1 MDQLEKRDYVTGK
14 MWESVKV
21 SGILIHRTRADACSL
36 RSQYRVHPTLNGAA
50 PKETE
55 WHCKHYLGRGLM
67 KHFESGAALAK
78 DMGSTLGVLAET
90 PAGRRPSFFCG
101 TGRDGGV

>member
-14 MWESVKV
+14 MWESVK
-21 SGILIHRTRADACSL
+21 
-36 RSQYRVHPTLNGAA
+36 YRVHPTLNGAA